1 MTIPIPK
8 TYLVVCLVAACSSEP
23 DAKPPTATSSASS
36 HASAEA
42 TPRTF
47 GASWDRA
54 ASSGDEADLA
64 RLALDEGAAGLV
76 EALSDP
82 VHGAV
87 AMRALPHA
95 PDRDVAIAPL
105 AAKVHAGAADAEGAA
120 DALVALLAFP
130 SRDRER
136 LDPDGEKLAARELLV
151 VAKDEARAA
160 SLRAKAVTALRR
172 LAERGVVA
180 RAEIPPAPGEP

>member
-36 HASAEA
+36 NASVEA
-42 TPRTF
+42 NARTF
-47 GASWDRA
+47 GPLWDRA

-64 RLALDEGAAGLV
+64 RLALDEGATGLLD
-76 EALSDP
+76 ALADP
-82 VHGAV
+82 VRGAV
-87 AMRALPHA
+87 AMRSLPHA

-105 AAKVHAGAADAEGAA
+105 AAKVLAGAADADGAA

-130 SRDRER
+130 SRDSER
-136 LDPDGEKLAARELLV
+136 LDPDGEKAAVRDLLS
-151 VAKDEARAA
+151 VAKDGARTVE
-160 SLRAKAVTALRR
+160 LRAKSVSALRR

-180 RAEIPPAPGEP
+180 RGEIPPAPGEP